1 LKSDHFSVTFAYN
14 WGVAS
19 LESYIADRVARG
31 RAYFS
36 KEEALESVGQSS
48 RAFVSA
54 AQRLVRKRVLASPKR
69 GFYIAIRPEDAPTG
83 APDPVRWIDPLM
95 HYLGLDY
102 RVSLLRAAAFHGS
115 SHQAAMLFQLVAPKQ
130 LPEVTVGRHK
140 IQFVYQAPS
149 SFSRVN
155 QADWLDQM
163 KSEAGFAKVAGIE
176 LTLLDAARYFH
187 KAGGINGAAQIV
199 HDLGAKAVPRK
210 LAQAA
215 AAYENSAVRRLGYLL
230 DHFGHERQAG
240 VLVTFAKNAKSV
252 KPLDPSVKALVEASE
267 LREKDLKWM
276 LTINEAVEIDS

>member
-1 LKSDHFSVTFAYN
+1 
-14 WGVAS
+14 VAS
-19 LESYIADRVARG
+19 LESYIAERVARG

-36 KEEALESVGQSS
+36 KEEAVEAVGQSP

-69 GFYIAIRPEDAPTG
+69 GFYIVIRPEDALTG

-95 HYLGLDY
+95 KYMGLDY

-140 IQFVYQAPS
+140 IQFVYQAPAP
-149 SFSRVN
+149 FSRVN
-155 QADWLDQM
+155 QSEWLDQM

-187 KAGGINGAAQIV
+187 KAGGINGAAQVV

-215 AAYENSAVRRLGYLL
+215 AAYDNSAVRRLGYLL
-230 DHFGHERQAG
+230 DHFGHERQAS
-240 VLVTFAKNAKSV
+240 VLLAFVKNAKSV
-252 KPLDPSVKALVEASE
+252 KPLDPSVRALVESSE
-267 LREKDLKWM
+267 SHERNLKWM